1 MSKSMKR
8 ALQKQMKK
16 VNNNF
21 TQADKK
27 LDNCKNKKCIPTK
40 TLNKEVF
47 KNNKLITEKCGTK
60 FNMKYLKCKKPLY
73 ENSEFKKLFIESE
86 DCKAKKCSKE
96 IKNFVKTLNEMY
108 TKKRSLDK
116 QYEKSMKKTMTTNN
130 KTKKR
135 IVILNGGSSQKFNQ
149 VHKKILYPGGIKP
162 EYTNPKNA
170 SHKLKKVLA
179 NIEHI
184 EGKTKTIDH
193 LKPYEYLYNS
203 KQEQYEAQKQF
214 QLSRLENVIR
224 RTAKFKSNSAEKQDI
239 KSKPTPNNL
248 RILIN
253 KASRKIN
260 TEAQKLSTPALVQLS
275 NAIKPV
281 YYLGTANQSES
292 IYATVNK

>member
-1 MSKSMKR
+1 MSKSMKK
-8 ALQKQMKK
+8 ALQNQMKK

-21 TQADKK
+21 TQADKQ
-27 LDNCKNKKCIPTK
+27 LANCKNKKCIPTK
-40 TLNKEVF
+40 TLNKQAF
-47 KNNKLITEKCGTK
+47 RINKLITENCGTK

-116 QYEKSMKKTMTTNN
+116 QYEKSMKKTMMTNN

-135 IVILNGGSSQKFNQ
+135 LVILNGGSAQKINPGY
-149 VHKKILYPGGIKP
+149 KKILYPGGIKP
-162 EYTNPKNA
+162 EYTNPKQA
-170 SHKLKKVLA
+170 SQKIQKVLA

-193 LKPYEYLYNS
+193 LKPYGYLYNS

-224 RTAKFKSNSAEKQDI
+224 RTAKFSSNPTV
-239 KSKPTPNNL
+239 KPTPAYL

-253 KASRKIN
+253 KALEKIN
-260 TEAQKLSTPALVQLS
+260 TDAQKLLTPVPIPS
-275 NAIKPV
+275 NAIKPFYDV
-281 YYLGTANQSES
+281 GNANDS
-292 IYATVNK
+292 IYATVQ